1 MELKTLDDFR
11 KSLHA
16 SMPPQDLSVYG
27 QALWWAGKGNWD
39 KAHDLIQD
47 INDKQASL
55 IHAYLHRFEGDISN
69 AHYWYAKV
77 SAKMPNK
84 SLEQEW
90 EGLVK
95 EYLY

>member
-1 MELKTLDDFR
+1 MELKTLDDFK
-11 KSLHA
+11 KSLHE
-16 SMPPQDLSVYG
+16 SMPPDDLSVYEK
-27 QALWWAGKGNWD
+27 ALWWAGKGNWD

-47 INDKQASL
+47 VNDKQASL

-69 AHYWYAKV
+69 AHYWYAKAK
-77 SAKMPNK
+77 AKMPNQ

-95 EYLY
+95 EYL